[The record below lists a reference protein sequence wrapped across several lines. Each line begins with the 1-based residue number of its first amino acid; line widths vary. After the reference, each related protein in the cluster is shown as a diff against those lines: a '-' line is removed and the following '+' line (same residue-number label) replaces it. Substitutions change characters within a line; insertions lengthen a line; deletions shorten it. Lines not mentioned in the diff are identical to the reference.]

1 MQITR
6 QADYAVRAMYFLAH
20 KSQENPVTTAQ
31 ISREQ
36 RIPPTFLAKIMSQ
49 LSAAGLVHSTRGAHG
64 GVRLAR
70 TAAEISLLAVVE
82 AIDGPMLLNDC
93 VADPAICPMGAN
105 CRVHQVWCQAQADLV
120 ERLDQ
125 TKLADLAPAN
135 SAQPAVA

>member
-1 MQITR
+1 
-6 QADYAVRAMYFLAH
+6 
-20 KSQENPVTTAQ
+20 
-31 ISREQ
+31 
-36 RIPPTFLAKIMSQ
+36 MSQ